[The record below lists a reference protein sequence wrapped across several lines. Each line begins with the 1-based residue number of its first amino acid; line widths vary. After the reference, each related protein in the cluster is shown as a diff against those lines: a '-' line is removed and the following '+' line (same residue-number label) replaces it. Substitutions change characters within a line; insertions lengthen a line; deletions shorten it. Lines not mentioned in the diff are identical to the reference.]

1 MNVVIKAEEF
11 TNYLKENNLVIVH
24 KSIIEDEKSLEFL
37 RMQKELMRKDALT
50 PGEIVKAKLL
60 FPQISGTHGILKTN
74 KIKPEERFKNKNGKG
89 QWMICTSAI
98 KRLRKQFG
106 YAAL

>member
-11 TNYLKENNLVIVH
+11 TDYLKLNNLIIVH
-24 KSIIEDEKSLEFL
+24 KSVIDDKELEFL
-37 RMQKELMRKDALT
+37 RLQKKLMKKDALT
-50 PGEIVKAKLL
+50 PSEIVKGKLL
-60 FPQISGTHGILKTN
+60 HPYLTTTHSIRATKRITV
-74 KIKPEERFKNKNGKG
+74 KEQFKMNNGKG
-89 QWMICTSAI
+89 KLMICTSAI